1 MLCLSRRR
9 GETIKIGN
17 DISITVLEVLENEVR
32 VAISAPKSVAV
43 HREEVYQ
50 KIQNRKAVT

>member
-9 GETIKIGN
+9 GETIQIGN

-50 KIQNRKAVT
+50 KIQNKKAVT

>member
-43 HREEVYQ
+43 YREEVYQ